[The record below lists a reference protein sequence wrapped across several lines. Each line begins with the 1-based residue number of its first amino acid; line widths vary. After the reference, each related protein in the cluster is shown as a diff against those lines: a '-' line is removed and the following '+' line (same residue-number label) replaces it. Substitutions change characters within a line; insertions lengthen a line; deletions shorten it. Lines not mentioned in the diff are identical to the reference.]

1 MADVIDLR
9 NRRRRATAVSDE
21 DTGTHP
27 IRDADEIPEML
38 EWSALEYEKQ
48 EYSSQWFVGVGAVA
62 ALFIIIG
69 IFARSYFFVTLIV
82 LAFAVLV
89 LYTRREPRLI
99 GFSITSDGVRAGKT
113 FYEFSQLKSF
123 WIFEKTDIKELSLE
137 TDKLLTPF
145 IRLPLGEGNP
155 ETIKAVLEQRLLKK
169 EHQDLVSDQIA
180 RGLGF

>member
-1 MADVIDLR
+1 MIL
-9 NRRRRATAVSDE
+9 
-21 DTGTHP
+21 P
-27 IRDADEIPEML
+27 
-38 EWSALEYEKQ
+38 
-48 EYSSQWFVGVGAVA
+48 
-62 ALFIIIG
+62 
-69 IFARSYFFVTLIV
+69 
-82 LAFAVLV
+82 
-89 LYTRREPRLI
+89 
-99 GFSITSDGVRAGKT
+99 
-113 FYEFSQLKSF
+113 F